1 MDGIDLSKYEDD
13 STQIRQS
20 EISEASNAAA
30 VIDFDDEDDE
40 GNETAFKEVV
50 RVFREPDTRRY
61 LPKMAYIKIKTYEVD
76 PVNEEKENT
85 FQIGGI
91 AKLDI
96 SKYVN
101 TKDEPVSFTFRPT

>member
-1 MDGIDLSKYEDD
+1 MDKIDISKYVDD
-13 STQIRQS
+13 STQLRQS

-30 VIDFDDEDDE
+30 VIEFDDEDDE

-61 LPKMAYIKIKTYEVD
+61 LPKFAFIKVKTYEID
-76 PVNEEKENT
+76 PSNEDKELS

-91 AKLDI
+91 AKLDL

-101 TKDEPVSFTFRPT
+101 TKDEPVSFMFRPT